1 LACSIEKD
9 RVLATLDGV
18 SYVERWLYAKYE
30 ISTLRVGVGVCCKLI
45 SLAVAAMMLTVFG
58 MYIYHNEIGITL
70 MVVEIMNWF

>member
-1 LACSIEKD
+1 M
-9 RVLATLDGV
+9 
-18 SYVERWLYAKYE
+18 ERWLYAKYE
-30 ISTLRVGVGVCCKLI
+30 ISTLRVGGGGVGVCCKLI